1 MEVTLI
7 NQSSLRHFVF
17 ALILLFNFTTFYSQ
31 NTLSVKVLDSILN
44 LRERS
49 SNKTYSL
56 SERFSYAKRAS
67 ELSYETNVDTTILIS
82 NKNLSF
88 FHMMMGN
95 LNLYRNLSINNLKL
109 AKKLNDSSSI
119 ANVNHNLGYYHHA
132 NQQND
137 SAYFYYSKAL
147 ELYDKLNQERDVS
160 SVLINIANIQQV
172 ENDFIGAE
180 DNAIK
185 AIEVLQKLPLTESI
199 SDDLWILYNLLGINA
214 LNLELYSK
222 SLEYHQESLKISEK
236 MKSGEYNKLY
246 TLNNMAFVYRKLGD
260 LPKAIKLYA
269 DILKKENLFDE
280 DPSFYALILENIAYT
295 KFVNGDKDTIG
306 IESQFNHAYRISDS
320 IDDPITKV
328 GVTVSMAKF
337 YKDLNKK
344 PEALKYADETY
355 RISKE
360 IESNDILL
368 ESLLILAQ
376 LKEGDDGKVYLN
388 EHIKLSDSLLNVERN
403 VRNKFARIEF
413 ETDKIEEENERISLQ
428 RMWLMIVS
436 AVLLISVFLLYII
449 ITQRA
454 KNKELQFEK
463 DQQKA
468 NEEIYN
474 LMLSQQDKVD
484 EARANEKKRIS
495 QEMHDGILGRL
506 FGTRLSLDSLNFS
519 EGKEAIQNRAT
530 YIKELMTIE
539 NDIRKISHDLNTDFV
554 SGSGFMDI
562 VSELIEKQTKAYK
575 LKHQFDYTDDVSWE
589 MVSNKNK
596 INIYRIIQESL
607 QNIYKHANAETV
619 KISFQLKNDVILLS
633 IIDDGDGFDVNK
645 SKKGIGIKNINARV
659 NDLEG
664 TVDIVSQLNKGTTIT
679 IQIPYKTNP

>member
-1 MEVTLI
+1 VTRNL
-7 NQSSLRHFVF
+7 VF
-17 ALILLFNFTTFYSQ
+17 TLLFILISFKPASAQ
-31 NTLSVKVLDSILN
+31 EKLLDSINELI
-44 LRERS
+44 
-49 SNKTYSL
+49 
-56 SERFSYAKRAS
+56 
-67 ELSYETNVDTTILIS
+67 ELSVNKKETLESRLKYALKSAKIANSTQRDSIILLA
-82 NKNLSF
+82 N
-88 FHMMMGN
+88 
-95 LNLYRNLSINNLKL
+95 RNLSLMYFYTEAYDKYTGINKSNIEL
-109 AKKLNDSSSI
+109 AQKLNDSSAVTI
-119 ANVNHNLGYYHHA
+119 AASNLGSFYRFTEK
-132 NQQND
+132 ND
-137 SAYFYYSKAL
+137 SSYYYYSKAL
-147 ELYDKLNQERDVS
+147 KFYRNNEISEGKATALLFLAD
-160 SVLINIANIQQV
+160 IQQIEKLYV
-172 ENDFIGAE
+172 GAE
-180 DNAIK
+180 EAAVKSILILNRLPKTQRTLNKLWNA
-185 AIEVLQKLPLTESI
+185 
-199 SDDLWILYNLLGINA
+199 YNLMGIISRELGNYPKSIEYFEKSNDYAKLVDDGFIYQVYSIN
-214 LNLELYSK
+214 
-222 SLEYHQESLKISEK
+222 
-236 MKSGEYNKLY
+236 NK
-246 TLNNMAFVYRKLGD
+246 AWVYRKMGD
-260 LPKAIKLYA
+260 FEKSIELYESLIPLRPKYEAEDPTFYPTIIDNIADAQLESGNYDFDTVKNKFQEVYAIAQKMDN
-269 DILKKENLFDE
+269 DILKMNVAIDLSKLYSEKNLYDSV
-280 DPSFYALILENIAYT
+280 DKYAN
-295 KFVNGDKDTIG
+295 
-306 IESQFNHAYRISDS
+306 
-320 IDDPITKV
+320 
-328 GVTVSMAKF
+328 
-337 YKDLNKK
+337 
-344 PEALKYADETY
+344 EALKIAASVSANEV
-355 RISKE
+355 KQE
-360 IESNDILL
+360 A
-368 ESLLILAQ
+368 LLILSEINENE
-376 LKEGDDGKVYLN
+376 KGKYYLR
-388 EHIKLSDSLLNVERN
+388 EHIRLTDSLLSVDRN

-428 RMWLMIVS
+428 RMWLLIVS
-436 AVLLISVFLLYII
+436 SVLLVTLFLLYVI
-449 ITQRA
+449 ITQRT